1 MARTRR
7 PSERIW
13 PSPTIGVGVLRLC
26 AAFLVASSLALAP
39 RAEAFVYW
47 ADVDQGTIG
56 RANLDGSGVD
66 HSFINTASS
75 PLGVAVDSGHVY
87 WTHLGAIGR
96 ANLDGSGVDRSFIAI
111 PSGSFGVAVDPG
123 HVYWTNFASPGS
135 IGRANVDGTGVD
147 QSFITIPSGAWGVA
161 VDAGHVYWA
170 DAYSFPPGT
179 IGRAN
184 LDGTGV
190 DESFIGGA
198 QGPLGVAVG
207 AGHVFWANGDF
218 PGSIGRANLDG
229 SGVDQSFISG
239 ASYPFGVAVD
249 AAHVYWANDSNTIG
263 RANLDGSGVDQS
275 FISGVNFPRGLAVD
289 DRFSPETTITSGPQ
303 GLTNDAS
310 PSFGFAS
317 DQSGFAFQC
326 RLDSGVW
333 DACSSPKSY
342 LDLDDAPHDFEVRAI
357 SAVGADP
364 TPASRSFRSAVDAEV
379 AGKASAAKTQKQH
392 GKKIVVKVKVKA
404 NEKLTAKASGKVK
417 VNPTYKLKPKTA
429 QVTAGKTK
437 ALKLKP
443 KKKGQAKRIAGA
455 LERGKKATA
464 KLTVKL
470 TDQVGNSDTEKLSV
484 RLRR

>member
-13 PSPTIGVGVLRLC
+13 PSPTIGVGVLGLST
-26 AAFLVASSLALAP
+26 AFLVVLFLALAA
-39 RAEAFVYW
+39 RAEGFVYW
-47 ADVDQGTIG
+47 ADVDRGTIG
-56 RANLDGSGVD
+56 RADLDGTGVD
-66 HSFINTASS
+66 QSFINTASS

-111 PSGSFGVAVDPG
+111 PSGSFGLAVDAG
-123 HVYWTNFASPGS
+123 HVYWTNFASPGT
-135 IGRANVDGTGVD
+135 IGRANLDGSGVD
-147 QSFITIPSGAWGVA
+147 QSFISIPNGAWGVA

-190 DESFIGGA
+190 DQSFISGA
-198 QGPLGVAVG
+198 QGPFGVAVD
-207 AGHVFWANGDF
+207 AAHVYWANGNF
-218 PGSIGRANLDG
+218 PGSIGRADLDG

-249 AAHVYWANDSNTIG
+249 GAHLYWANDSNTIG
-263 RANLDGSGVDQS
+263 RANLDGSGVNQS
-275 FISGVNFPRGLAVD
+275 FISGANFPRGIAVD

-317 DQSGFAFQC
+317 DPSGFAFQC
-326 RLDSGVW
+326 RLDSGLW
-333 DACSSPKSY
+333 DACTSPKSY
-342 LDLDDAPHDFEVRAI
+342 LDLDDAPYRFEVRAI

-364 TPASRSFRSAVDAEV
+364 TPASRSFTVDAEV

-404 NEKLTAKASGKVK
+404 KEQLTAEASGEIK
-417 VNPTYKLKPKTA
+417 VNPAYRLKPTKA
-429 QVTAGKTK
+429 HVAAGKTK
-437 ALKLKP
+437 TLTLKP
-443 KKKGQAKRIAGA
+443 KKKGQTKRIARA
-455 LERGKKATA
+455 LKRGKKATA
-464 KLTVKL
+464 KLSVKL
-470 TDQVGNSDTEKLSV
+470 ADVAGNSETEKFRV
-484 RLRR
+484 RLKR

>member
-13 PSPTIGVGVLRLC
+13 PSPTIGVGVLGLF

-47 ADVDQGTIG
+47 ADVDKGT
-56 RANLDGSGVD
+56 
-66 HSFINTASS
+66 
-75 PLGVAVDSGHVY
+75 
-87 WTHLGAIGR
+87 IGR
-96 ANLDGSGVDRSFIAI
+96 ANLDGSGVDRSFIATASSPI
-111 PSGSFGVAVDPG
+111 GVAVDSG
-123 HVYWTNFASPGS
+123 HVYWTVISARSAAPTSTGAGS
-135 IGRANVDGTGVD
+135 IGASSPSRAARSASRSMPATSTGR
-147 QSFITIPSGAWGVA
+147 T
-161 VDAGHVYWA
+161 
-170 DAYSFPPGT
+170 PPPRDDRPRQPRRDR
-179 IGRAN
+179 GRSELHHDPERCVGRRGRRRPRL
-184 LDGTGV
+184 LDGRLFLPAGG
-190 DESFIGGA
+190 DRPRQPRRDRGRESFIGGA
-198 QGPLGVAVG
+198 QGPFGVAVG

-229 SGVDQSFISG
+229 SGVDQTFISG

-275 FISGVNFPRGLAVD
+275 FISGANLPRGLAVD

-364 TPASRSFRSAVDAEV
+364 TPASRSFTVDAEV

-429 QVTAGKTK
+429 QLTAGQTK

-470 TDQVGNSDTEKLSV
+470 TDQVGHSDTENLSV